1 MDANDVSPSRLAKAK
16 FELNKLIKNLS
27 GDRVS
32 IIVFAGSSHMYLP
45 LTTDYEAA
53 VLFLNEIETDM
64 IPNQGTSLS
73 SAINTALTAF
83 TEEMDKFKVVLLVTD
98 GEDHEGQAI
107 DIAKEAALN
116 GMIINTVAVGSSEG
130 GLIPIEKKDTGNV
143 QYKLDKK
150 GKLVE
155 ITVFCKVEVED
166 GNKYWTKL
174 KRTTGASDAG
184 VSKFKFLGGTN
195 SFNKLKGKECTYA
208 VSYFKNK
215 T

>member
-1 MDANDVSPSRLAKAK
+1 MKYIIIFLIVFSANLSHSVDWISNTYSTVT
-16 FELNKLIKNLS
+16 IKNTTKLPD
-27 GDRVS
+27 GS
-32 IIVFAGSSHMYLP
+32 IYSNFEQTG
-45 LTTDYEAA
+45 
-53 VLFLNEIETDM
+53 
-64 IPNQGTSLS
+64 QGTSNLGKYVITNCS
-73 SAINTALTAF
+73 
-83 TEEMDKFKVVLLVTD
+83 
-98 GEDHEGQAI
+98 
-107 DIAKEAALN
+107 
-116 GMIINTVAVGSSEG
+116 
-130 GLIPIEKKDTGNV
+130 GNR
-143 QYKLDKK
+143 LDKK

-215 T
+215 IFGSNKCQISDELFQELKK